1 MIRPAP
7 IGMLLIL
14 WFIGEYIAFTYVISV
29 IGLGGAVLV
38 GVATFLLGIN
48 SLRHIGLTAFS
59 RIRQQANPSRTGME
73 PVIHSV
79 GAILLIVPG
88 FLSDLIGLALLA
100 PSLRSWIATRG
111 AYTPSGRRP
120 NPDPNIIDLDE
131 SDWRHIDESPN
142 DH

>member
-14 WFIGEYIAFTYVISV
+14 WFIGEYIAFTYVISL
-29 IGLGGAVLV
+29 IGLGGALLI
-38 GVATFLLGIN
+38 GIATFLLGIN

-59 RIRQQANPSRTGME
+59 RLRQQASPSRTRME
-73 PVIHSV
+73 PVVHSV

-100 PSLRSWIATRG
+100 HSLRNWIVTTGTHA
-111 AYTPSGRRP
+111 PSGRRP
-120 NPDPNIIDLDE
+120 SPDPEIIDLDE
-131 SDWRHIDESPN
+131 ADWRHIDEGKNNP
-142 DH
+142 

>member
-88 FLSDLIGLALLA
+88 FFTAPCTTTFSSPRAGTLMTRPFLIYA
-100 PSLRSWIATRG
+100 SM
-111 AYTPSGRRP
+111 
-120 NPDPNIIDLDE
+120 
-131 SDWRHIDESPN
+131 
-142 DH
+142 